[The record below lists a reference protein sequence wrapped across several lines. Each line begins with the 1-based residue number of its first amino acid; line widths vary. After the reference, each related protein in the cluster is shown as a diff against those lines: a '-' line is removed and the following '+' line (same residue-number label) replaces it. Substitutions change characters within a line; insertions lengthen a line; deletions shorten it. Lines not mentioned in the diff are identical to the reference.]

1 MLQVEQAGLVLALAE
16 ALRKHGSWTGETHV
30 QKASYFLQVMLEVPL
45 NVKFILYKHGPF
57 SFDLRD
63 MLSEMEAADMVKWEP
78 RPIPYGPSVAPGAN
92 SARVVA
98 MSRAVRTFSS
108 QIEFVAEKLASKKV
122 TELERLATALY
133 VSVDQRTSSSDRP
146 LRINTLKPH
155 VSVTEAEAAVNEMD
169 QIFAEAVRSGL
180 INSRTVTASGA

>member
-16 ALRKHGSWTGETHV
+16 ALRKHGSWAGETHV

-98 MSRAVRTFSS
+98 MSMAVRTFSS
-108 QIEFVAEKLASKKV
+108 QIEFIAEKLASKKV

-133 VSVDQRTSSSDRP
+133 VSVDRRTPPAERP
-146 LRINTLKPH
+146 LRINELKPH
-155 VSVTEAEAAVNEMD
+155 VSVLEAEAAVNEMD
-169 QIFAEAVRSGL
+169 QIRMEATQLRL
-180 INSRTVTASGA
+180 INSRAVTAGA

>member
-1 MLQVEQAGLVLALAE
+1 MLQIDQAGLVLALAE
-16 ALRKHGSWTGETHV
+16 ALKKHGSWAGETHV
-30 QKASYFLQVMLEVPL
+30 QKASYFLKVMLEVPL

-78 RPIPYGPSVAPGAN
+78 RPLPYGPSLAPGAT

-98 MSRAVRTFSS
+98 MSAAVRTFST
-108 QIEFVAEKLASKKV
+108 QIEFVAEKLAGKKV

-133 VSVDQRTSSSDRP
+133 VSGDHQTPCRERP
-146 LRINTLKPH
+146 LRINALKPH
-155 VSVTEAEAAVNEMD
+155 VSVAEAEAAVNEMD
-169 QIFAEAVRSGL
+169 AIRAEAVQLKLVNPQAVG
-180 INSRTVTASGA
+180 TCG